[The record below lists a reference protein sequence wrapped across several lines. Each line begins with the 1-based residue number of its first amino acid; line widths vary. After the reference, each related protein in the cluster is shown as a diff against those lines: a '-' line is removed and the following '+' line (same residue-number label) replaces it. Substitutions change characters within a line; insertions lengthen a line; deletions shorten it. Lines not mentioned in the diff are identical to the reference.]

1 MTCMHHADK
10 IVLSAALVLATLA
23 FTAVVH
29 AQGGAP
35 APDFSEPCPAVY
47 PGDEASEERIAR
59 WMARSAA
66 DRGLPRELPVMAGLV
81 ESGLRNLSGPTY
93 RGFFGM
99 HRSLNSGDY
108 RGFPSNPTLQ
118 VKWFLDTADQVR
130 QRRVAEGRADP
141 AKDPSSWGT
150 WIADVE
156 RPAREFRGRYQT
168 RLEDARALIAGR
180 CAAPTS
186 ADVAPPRLF
195 VRIGSTQHPLATGGI
210 RLSVRCPDRDCL
222 VGATATFG
230 TRTVRA
236 RAVEP
241 PGPGFTTLT
250 VAAPRAARR
259 DLRAGRNV
267 RTIVTAIAADRAANA
282 NARQRLVTLVE

>member
-1 MTCMHHADK
+1 MRNVDTIA
-10 IVLSAALVLATLA
+10 IGLATALSVLVFSA
-23 FTAVVH
+23 SAH
-29 AQGGAP
+29 AQGGVP
-35 APDFSEPCPAVY
+35 APDFTEPCPAVY
-47 PGDEASEERIAR
+47 PGDTAGQERIAR

-81 ESGLRNLSGPTY
+81 ESGLRNLSGRTY

-108 RGFPSNPTLQ
+108 RGFPRNPTLQ

-141 AKDPSSWGT
+141 AGDPSSWGE

-168 RLEDARALIAGR
+168 RLEEARTLIAGK
-180 CAAPTS
+180 CAAPAS
-186 ADVAPPRLF
+186 ADVTPPRLF
-195 VRIGSTQHPLATGGI
+195 VRIAAMQHPLATGGI
-210 RLSVRCPDRDCL
+210 QLSVRCPDHDCL

-230 TRTVRA
+230 TRTVRTRAIEPSA
-236 RAVEP
+236 RA
-241 PGPGFTTLT
+241 FTTLS
-250 VAAPRAARR
+250 VAVPRAVRR
-259 DLRAGRNV
+259 ELRAGHKV
-267 RTIVTAIAADRAANA
+267 RTTVTAIAADIAANA
-282 NARQRLVTLVE
+282 NARHRLVTLEG

>member
-10 IVLSAALVLATLA
+10 IALSAVLAVVALN
-23 FTAVVH
+23 FPAVAN

-35 APDFSEPCPAVY
+35 APDFAEPCPAVY
-47 PGDEASEERIAR
+47 PGDGAGQERTAR

-81 ESGLRNLSGPTY
+81 ESGLINLPGPTY

-141 AKDPSSWGT
+141 AKDPSSWGS

-168 RLEDARALIAGR
+168 RLEDARALIAGK

-186 ADVAPPRLF
+186 ADVTPPRLF
-195 VRIGSTQHPLATGGI
+195 IRIESTQHPLAAGGI

-230 TRTVRA
+230 ARTVRA
-236 RAVEP
+236 QAVEP

-250 VAAPRAARR
+250 VAVPRAVRR
-259 DLRAGRNV
+259 ELRAGHNLRA
-267 RTIVTAIAADRAANA
+267 TVTAIAADGAANA